1 MAKTS
6 RLRAIAFT
14 ALASFVA
21 TLLVLN
27 LSLGDKQVDERL
39 ERLHGVGDAA
49 FLRTMGSVLGPG
61 LLGGNQVETLVNGD
75 RFFPAMLQAIREARQ
90 SVTFESYIYWSGTIG
105 QEFAAALS
113 ERAAHGVRVHV
124 LLDWVGARLDD
135 AQVQRLREAGVEI
148 RRYNAPHWYSLD
160 RLNHRTHRKLLVVDG
175 RVGFIGGAG
184 IADEWRGDAQDAQH
198 WRDNQYRVQGPVV
211 AQLQSAFIDNWLQ
224 ATGRVLH
231 GDAYFPALQGTG
243 ATAAQVFTSAP
254 GGGRESMQLL
264 MLMSIT
270 AAARSIRLSTPYFL
284 PDEVAVQSLV
294 AARGRGVRV
303 QVIVPGAHI
312 DLPPVRWASRAAWG
326 PLLAAGV
333 EICEYVPTM
342 IHVKL
347 LVVDEQWASVGSSN
361 FDTRSFSIND
371 EANMNVHDA
380 AFARRQAQVFE
391 QDLRRCREVTLRQW
405 QDRPLGQR
413 VLDRA
418 ASLLSSQL

>member
-1 MAKTS
+1 MTTAQ
-6 RLRAIAFT
+6 RLRTVALT
-14 ALASFVA
+14 ALASFIL

-27 LSLGDKQVDERL
+27 LSLGDKQVDDRL

-61 LLGGNQVETLVNGD
+61 LLGGNRIETLVNGAE
-75 RFFPAMLQAIREARQ
+75 FFPAMLESIRAARH
-90 SVTFESYIYWSGTIG
+90 SVTFESYIYWSGSIG
-105 QEFAAALS
+105 QEFSAALS
-113 ERAAHGVRVHV
+113 ERAASGVRVHV
-124 LLDWVGARLDD
+124 LLDWIGGRLDD
-135 AQVQRLREAGVEI
+135 AHVQRMREAGVEI
-148 RRYNAPHWYSLD
+148 RRYNSPHWYSLD
-160 RLNHRTHRKLLVVDG
+160 YLNHRTHRKLLVVDG

-184 IADEWRGDAQDAQH
+184 IGNEWRGDAQDAQH

-224 ATGRVLH
+224 ATGRMLH
-231 GDAYFPALQGTG
+231 GDAYFPALQPAGQ
-243 ATAAQVFTSAP
+243 AQAQVFTSAP
-254 GGGRESMQLL
+254 GGGREDMQLL

-270 AAARSIRLSTPYFL
+270 AAARSIRLSSPYFL

-294 AARGRGVRV
+294 AARRRGVRV

-312 DLPPVRWASRAAWG
+312 DLPLVRWASRATWG

-347 LVVDEQWASVGSSN
+347 LVVDELWSSVGSAN

-380 AFARRQAQVFE
+380 AFAHRQLEVFK
-391 QDLRRCREVTLRQW
+391 QDLRHCRAVTLQQW
-405 QDRPLGQR
+405 RGRPLSEKA
-413 VLDRA
+413 LDFA